1 MIAGVI
7 KKRRHQ
13 TLVTVPFI
21 STSAGAGGGG
31 GGAGLP
37 ISLRY
42 LDHGV
47 KKGVGRE
54 SEDKWIVPPHGEH
67 ADELGDSGRNKN
79 DASDLGVF
87 VHDIRQRSQAFGLV
101 GKRVFDGFEVV
112 SCDSDGNGGD
122 NCTPVTRQQIEK

>member
-1 MIAGVI
+1 M
-7 KKRRHQ
+7 
-13 TLVTVPFI
+13 VTVPFI
-21 STSAGAGGGG
+21 SVSVEAGGGG

-42 LDHGV
+42 LHNGV
-47 KKGVGRE
+47 KKGVARE
-54 SEDKWIVPPHGEH
+54 SDKWIVPPHGEH